1 MLHGYNRLTRLFMDY
16 DAIVHSTGLFTKNI
30 IKILIIYIY
39 IIKMHRENEP

>member
-1 MLHGYNRLTRLFMDY
+1 MDY

-39 IIKMHRENEP
+39 IIKMHRENVA